1 MVGPPAT
8 PNPALDQLYRT
19 ILDTIHEI
27 APNTPLAQAL
37 VAADA
42 VYARSPAV
50 LSPFPATIAS
60 HSELVAYAKTVP
72 AVMDYLRDSKKINA
86 IKELRA
92 AVNDNFPASVAAAW
106 GGLKQCKDAIEDIR
120 L

>member
-1 MVGPPAT
+1 MTVPAE
-8 PNPALDQLYRT
+8 PNHSLDRLYRT
-19 ILDTIHEI
+19 ILDTIVEI
-27 APNTPLAQAL
+27 APETPLAQAME
-37 VAADA
+37 AADR
-42 VYARSPAV
+42 VYARSPLA
-50 LSPFPATIAS
+50 LPEPPADITS

-92 AVNDNFPASVAAAW
+92 AVNDNFPASVADAW
-106 GGLKQCKDAIEDIR
+106 GGLKACKDAVEDIR